1 MSSTG
6 IKPLSSGPLIIR
18 TYLNSSI
25 NNTFILGEYDEP
37 ISNGRV
43 LITSSGGLLAP
54 SNNITISSIN
64 VSSLGASTENVNYL
78 TVNSTLTGS
87 TIVSNNITSNS
98 IASSTFITST
108 FNPSNISVNTLTANV
123 LRTSSLY
130 ITLQEYNSTTTSDN
144 YGKNILIRASSI
156 NTIDLNPF
164 TASNGTFINFM
175 NYSGI
180 NYNIITGGPINNYLR
195 DKTYL
200 TTYYTTIG
208 NMGWLAP
215 GCYVAPIL
223 NPNNMIINI
232 SIDSQLLSFSTLSLP
247 FGGISSSL
255 VVDWGDGFISSYT
268 VAPISRTYT
277 TGGAYPICISGRASS
292 FGNLGAPWTG
302 VNCVTGISQ
311 WGTLGFSSLN
321 GAFWGATKLVSMPQN
336 VPSTVLNM
344 CNMFTDATAFNQS
357 INNWNVSSVISM
369 ERMFAGA
376 TAFNQP
382 LNNWNTSS
390 VTNMAY
396 MFTGATA
403 FYKDL
408 SSWNVGN
415 VSSANYIFC
424 GCPVLNTPSYYPP
437 IPSGSVPIWGCP
449 DPMII
454 NISTMPG
461 NNTMTLPIGINNII
475 EVNWGDGVISTYRTG
490 GGTPS
495 RTYTS
500 NQLYKIQINGSAFG
514 FGINGGYT
522 GSSLISSVSSW
533 GGLGLTSLSY
543 AFYNATNLIGVPND
557 IPSTVLDTSFMFKG
571 ATKFNQSLNTW
582 NTSSVTNMS
591 NMFWGAKIFN
601 GNISNWSTSNVT
613 NMTSMFNEASQFN
626 QDISGWSTSK
636 VTSMD
641 YMFTAATV
649 FNQSLNN
656 WDTSNVSS
664 MNSMFSD
671 ALSFNGNISNW
682 DVSNVISMNS
692 IFSYASSFNNNGQPL
707 IWNTLKVSTMSN
719 MFNTATAFNQPLIFN
734 PSSVSSMT
742 AMFILASKFN
752 QDISG
757 WSTSNVISMNLMF
770 AGASSFDQDITSW
783 NTSKVTNMMSM
794 FSGTSKFN
802 QDISNWNTSNVTNM
816 TSMFNSASSFNQNIS
831 NWNTSNV
838 TNMTSM
844 FNSASSFNQ
853 NISIW
858 NVLNVTSADNIFCN
872 SPILLNPV
880 YWPLFITNP
889 APVWGCAP
897 DPMMININMP
907 NPPQYQMYLPFGIK
921 TNITVNWGDGSPLQT
936 YTTPPSYTYP
946 TSGGNYTIQIT
957 GYASSFGNWTGQGY
971 DRITSV
977 SQWGTLGLISLKNA
991 FSNGIRLVSVPN
1003 YIPSSVI
1010 DISGMFK
1017 GASIF
1022 NQNISGWNTSSVT
1035 NMASMFEGAASFNQN
1050 ISGWNT
1056 SNVTNMASMF
1066 ASATAFNQPL
1076 NNWNT
1081 SNVTDMNRM
1090 FHTAI
1095 IFNQSLNDWNTSKV
1109 SSMEAMFNNAV
1120 SFNSSI
1126 NNWNTS
1132 SVLTMAFMFNLV
1144 TPFNQDISNWST
1156 SNVRDMMYMFANI
1169 FGTNTF
1175 NRDLSDWN
1183 VLNVTTADL
1192 MFCNCPNMIS
1202 NAGFR
1207 PNITYSGWISSCS

>member
-25 NNTFILGEYDEP
+25 NNTFILGEYDVP
-37 ISNGRV
+37 ISNGSV
-43 LITSSGGLLAP
+43 LITSTGGQLAP

-64 VSSLGASTENVNYL
+64 VSSLGASTINVNYL

-87 TIVSNNITSNS
+87 TIISNNIMSNT

-108 FNPSNISVNTLTANV
+108 FNPTNISVNTLTANV

-130 ITLQEYNSTTTSDN
+130 ITLQEYNSTTMSDN

-164 TASNGTFINFM
+164 SPSNGTFINFM

-247 FGGISSSL
+247 FGGISGSL

-268 VAPISRTYT
+268 AAPISRTYT

-292 FGNLGAPWTG
+292 FGDAVAPWMG

-336 VPSTVLNM
+336 VPSTILNM
-344 CNMFTDATAFNQS
+344 SNMFTGATAFNQS
-357 INNWNVSSVISM
+357 INTWNVSSVISM
-369 ERMFAGA
+369 AKMFDGA

-382 LNNWNTSS
+382 LNNWSTSN
-390 VTNMAY
+390 VLDMAY

-403 FYKDL
+403 FYQDL
-408 SSWNVGN
+408 SSWNVAN
-415 VSSANYIFC
+415 VTSANYIFC
-424 GCPVLNTPSYYPP
+424 ACPVLNTPLYYPP
-437 IPSGSVPIWGCP
+437 FPVGSVPIWGCP
-449 DPMII
+449 APMII

-461 NNTMTLPIGINNII
+461 NTTMTLPIGINNII

-490 GGTPS
+490 TPS
-495 RTYTS
+495 RTYAG
-500 NQLYKIQINGSAFG
+500 NQLYKIEINGSASG
-514 FGINGGYT
+514 FGNAIGYI

-533 GGLGLTSLSY
+533 GGLGLTSLAY

-557 IPSTVLDTSFMFKG
+557 IPSTVINTSFMFKG

-591 NMFWGAKIFN
+591 NMFWGARLFN
-601 GNISNWSTSNVT
+601 GNISSWSTSNVT

-626 QDISGWSTSK
+626 QDISGWSTVK
-636 VTSMD
+636 VSSME
-641 YMFTAATV
+641 YMFTDARV
-649 FNQSLNN
+649 FNKPLNN
-656 WDTSNVSS
+656 WNVSNVSS
-664 MNSMFSD
+664 MASMFYS
-671 ALSFNGNISNW
+671 ASSFNQNISSWNT
-682 DVSNVISMNS
+682 SNVISMAAM
-692 IFSYASSFNNNGQPL
+692 FSFASSFNNNGQPL
-707 IWNTLKVSTMSN
+707 TWNTLKVSTMSG
-719 MFNTATAFNQPLIFN
+719 MFNTATAFNQPLLFN
-734 PSSVSSMT
+734 PSSVTDMNSM
-742 AMFILASKFN
+742 FLSASKFN

-757 WSTSNVISMNLMF
+757 WSTSNVISMNVMF
-770 AGASSFDQDITSW
+770 AAASSFNQDISNW
-783 NTSKVTNMMSM
+783 NTLNVRNMMSM
-794 FSGTSKFN
+794 FAATSSFD
-802 QDISNWNTSNVTNM
+802 QDISNWNTSNVRNM
-816 TSMFNSASSFNQNIS
+816 EYMFLSASKFNQDIS
-831 NWNTSNV
+831 GWNTSNV
-838 TNMTSM
+838 INMNNM
-844 FNSASSFNQ
+844 FDNALSFNQ

-858 NVLNVTSADNIFCN
+858 NVLNVTNADNIFCN
-872 SPILLNPV
+872 SPILLNPI

-897 DPMMININMP
+897 DPMIININMP

-921 TNITVNWGDGSPLQT
+921 TNITVNWGDGSLSQT
-936 YTTPPSYTYP
+936 YTTPPSHTYP

-991 FSNGIRLVSVPN
+991 FSNGVRLVSVPN
-1003 YIPSSVI
+1003 YIPPSVT
-1010 DISGMFK
+1010 DISGMFN
-1017 GASIF
+1017 GASNF
-1022 NQNISGWNTSSVT
+1022 NQNISGWNTSSVR
-1035 NMASMFEGAASFNQN
+1035 NMVSMFEGASIFNQD
-1050 ISGWNT
+1050 ISGWST

-1095 IFNQSLNDWNTSKV
+1095 NFNRSLNDWNTSNV

-1144 TPFNQDISNWST
+1144 TPFNQDISGWNT
-1156 SNVRDMMYMFANI
+1156 SNVRDMMYMFANM
-1169 FGTNTF
+1169 FGTNLF
-1175 NRDLSDWN
+1175 NRNISGWSTS
-1183 VLNVTTADL
+1183 NVTTADY

-1207 PNITYSGWISSCS
+1207 PNITYPGWISSCS